1 MRELS
6 RFSALVPVK
15 ALAQAK
21 SRLADH
27 LTLRQR
33 QNLVLDML
41 HHVLSVLIESE
52 CFARVAVV
60 SPDERVLAHTREWG
74 AYSLCEEVAGHN
86 EALRAAAESKA
97 LAETSALLT
106 ISADLPFLHSND
118 IQRMVELSAGHDL
131 VLAPAREGTGT
142 NAILMRPP
150 LVVPYLFGPR
160 SFQHYQRAARQ
171 RSQNTAIYHSIG
183 TALDI
188 DIIDDLDDLYEA
200 QALSGEYME
209 SWQRLACCQ

>member
-1 MRELS
+1 MREPS
-6 RFSALVPVK
+6 RYGALVPVK

-33 QNLVLDML
+33 QKLVLDML

-60 SPDERVLAHTREWG
+60 SPDERVLAHAGEWG
-74 AYSLCEEVAGHN
+74 AYCLREEMAGHN
-86 EALRAAAESKA
+86 EALRAAAKSKA
-97 LAETSALLT
+97 LAETTALLT
-106 ISADLPFLHSND
+106 ISADLPLLHGND
-118 IQRMVELSAGHDL
+118 IQRIVELSMRHEL
-131 VLAPAREGTGT
+131 VLAPAREDTGT

-150 LVVPYLFGPR
+150 LIVPYLFGPH

-171 RSQNTAIYHSIG
+171 RNRNTAMYHSIG

>member
-1 MRELS
+1 MIETS
-6 RFSALVPVK
+6 RYSALVPVK
-15 ALAQAK
+15 SLAQAK

-52 CFARVAVV
+52 CFVRVAVV
-60 SPDERVLAHTREWG
+60 SPDERVLAHACEWG
-74 AYSLCEEVAGHN
+74 AYSLREEMVGHN

-97 LAETSALLT
+97 LAETLALLT
-106 ISADLPFLHSND
+106 ISADLPLLHRSD
-118 IQRMVELSAGHDL
+118 IQYMVELSTRHEL
-131 VLAPAREGTGT
+131 VLAPAREDTGT

-150 LVVPYLFGPR
+150 LVIPYLFGPR
-160 SFQHYQRAARQ
+160 SFQRYRRAARQ
-171 RSQNTAIYHSIG
+171 RNRNTAIYHSIG

>member
-1 MRELS
+1 MMERS
-6 RFSALVPVK
+6 QYSALVPVK
-15 ALAQAK
+15 SLAQTK

-52 CFARVAVV
+52 CFTRVAVV
-60 SPDERVLAHTREWG
+60 SPDERVLAYAREWG
-74 AYSLCEEVAGHN
+74 AYCLEEEIAGHN

-97 LAETSALLT
+97 LVEAQALLT
-106 ISADLPFLHSND
+106 ISADLPLLHVND
-118 IQRMVELSAGHDL
+118 IQRMVELSARHDL

-150 LVVPYLFGPR
+150 LSVPYLFGPH
-160 SFQHYQRAARQ
+160 SFQHYQRSARQ
-171 RSQNTAIYHSIG
+171 HSRNTSIYHSIG

-188 DIIDDLDDLYEA
+188 DTVDDLDDLYEL
-200 QALSGEYME
+200 QALSGEHME
-209 SWQRLACCQ
+209 SRQRLVCCQ